1 MYAVVRHTFE
11 LTIPEPFVKSSQK
24 SIGRWVHKVWVHDSE
39 LDAIAH
45 AIKLLDEPLLKHDE
59 WAMDI
64 AIEQLKNNR
73 FYQLG
78 KESVA
83 IAEVEPSPDIVYL
96 HDDDNQIN

>member
-1 MYAVVRHTFE
+1 MEDGCIRC
-11 LTIPEPFVKSSQK
+11 
-24 SIGRWVHKVWVHDSE
+24 VHDSE

-83 IAEVEPSPDIVYL
+83 IAEVEPSPDICTYMMTITKLIEEAIWLRKIYILGVMKKPM
-96 HDDDNQIN
+96 

>member
-1 MYAVVRHTFE
+1 MYAVVRHTYE
-11 LTIPEPFVKSSQK
+11 LDLPEPFVKSYHK
-24 SIGRWVHKVWVHDSE
+24 SIGRWVHKVWVHDYE

-45 AIKLLDEPLLKHDE
+45 AIKLLDEPLLKHEE

-83 IAEVEPSPDIVYL
+83 IADVEPSPDIVYL